1 MIPAPITATSYRR
14 SDIPE
19 PSAAASRSFAE
30 GAAGRPPEVK
40 FGNGVALADANPMF
54 EKVFVAFDGTPES
67 RRACEIAIEIAAR
80 FHSAITIGTV
90 HAASK
95 EPSDGHLESL
105 APFDSEGK
113 SLAILIEEFQA
124 AAHAKGVKSLEPA
137 FLQGE
142 VVPALLKFLSEHP
155 HDLAVAGSRGLSR
168 GRRIILGSVST
179 GLVSEAPCP
188 VLVVRGRRA
197 NSSARATPPPP

>member
-1 MIPAPITATSYRR
+1 
-14 SDIPE
+14 
-19 PSAAASRSFAE
+19 
-30 GAAGRPPEVK
+30 
-40 FGNGVALADANPMF
+40 MF

-80 FHSAITIGTV
+80 FHSSVTVGTV
-90 HAASK
+90 HTGSR

-113 SLAILIEEFQA
+113 SLSSLIEEFQA
-124 AAHAKGVKSLEPA
+124 AALARGVTSLEPA

-142 VVPALLKFLSEHP
+142 VVPALLKFLTEHP

-168 GRRIILGSVST
+168 SRRILLGSVST
-179 GLVSEAPCP
+179 GLVGEAPCP

-197 NSSARATPPPP
+197 KSLARAAPAPP